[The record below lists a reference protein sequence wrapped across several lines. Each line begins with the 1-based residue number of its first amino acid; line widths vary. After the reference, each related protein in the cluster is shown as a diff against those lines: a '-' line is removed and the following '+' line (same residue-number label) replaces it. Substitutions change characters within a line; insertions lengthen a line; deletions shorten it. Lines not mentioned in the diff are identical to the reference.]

1 MSSVNCLLD
10 GDLLGAR
17 SSLLRYNNREDTVL
31 QARLDVV
38 LVDTVREGKGAVEFS
53 DRAFADPVAV
63 LVVRLGHGLVSRLI
77 VVVLRSV
84 GSVEFTLRSALDH
97 QGLGVGEFDVDALL
111 RNAGQFAVE
120 VVAFFALI
128 GLYHIKSDGLNPI
141 NWRWS
146 ALMQIQRPPPLVVVS
161 SRRRGVLVLPD
172 QKQLVSLDNLKAFAD
187 WVWVWVK

>member
-53 DRAFADPVAV
+53 DGAFADPVAV

-77 VVVLRSV
+77 VVVLRNV

-111 RNAGQFAVE
+111 GNAGQFAVE
-120 VVAFFALI
+120 MVAFFAFTDV
-128 GLYHIKSDGLNPI
+128 KARSE
-141 NWRWS
+141 R
-146 ALMQIQRPPPLVVVS
+146 AQRRDLVAAGAVDIVVVQQAEE
-161 SRRRGVLVLPD
+161 GTE
-172 QKQLVSLDNLKAFAD
+172 VSGSGHGSEERHFGRVVVQRMFKVN
-187 WVWVWVK
+187 